1 VVRPN
6 TLGHDVSIYGNR
18 LHVTNRADVIKTIII
33 HDMSGK
39 LIQKAAD
46 LSANSFELDVPK
58 PGMYLISVVLSNGER
73 TQKKY
78 IKLE

>member
-1 VVRPN
+1 
-6 TLGHDVSIYGNR
+6 
-18 LHVTNRADVIKTIII
+18 
-33 HDMSGK
+33 MSGT
-39 LIQKAAD
+39 LVQKTDD
-46 LSANSFELDVPK
+46 LSINSFELDVPK

>member
-1 VVRPN
+1 
-6 TLGHDVSIYGNR
+6 
-18 LHVTNRADVIKTIII
+18 
-33 HDMSGK
+33 MSGK